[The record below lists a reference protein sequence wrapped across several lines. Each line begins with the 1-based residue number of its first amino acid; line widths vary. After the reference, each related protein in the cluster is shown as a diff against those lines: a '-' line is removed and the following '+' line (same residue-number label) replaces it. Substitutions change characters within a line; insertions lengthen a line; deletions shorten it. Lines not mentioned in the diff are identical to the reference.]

1 MHIAVIHIFQKSRY
15 TQNFARRWVTLW
27 LRFWLH
33 YPIESKIIFDLFAH
47 FSILQCRQKPA
58 LLFVNDLH
66 PLNSI
71 LTKFDVFQLQ
81 VWAFTITW
89 LPTVRPAFYESVL
102 ITIITVIEEVLFRE
116 FLPLA
121 ALVPTQKN
129 TDLSQKW
136 TLFLINTATVMKL
149 F

>member
-1 MHIAVIHIFQKSRY
+1 MRHIYEKSRY
-15 TQNFARRWVTLW
+15 TQNFSRRWVTLW
-27 LRFWLH
+27 LH
-33 YPIESKIIFDLFAH
+33 KILIALSYWVKNNTRLVCTLLYS
-47 FSILQCRQKPA
+47 SIK
-58 LLFVNDLH
+58 

-71 LTKFDVFQLQ
+71 LTKFEVFQLQ

-89 LPTVRPAFYESVL
+89 LPTVRPAFYESVV
-102 ITIITVIEEVLFRE
+102 ITIITVIEEVLFQE
-116 FLPLA
+116 FLLWA